1 MSGVLKDTS
10 NKIRKFA
17 PFWYQI
23 FKYLNK
29 FSDIN
34 LNIIESHIRDRLIP
48 GEFDTDP
55 SMQIINI
62 LQKNTNSWLDSISDI
77 THNLKNNFMNYF

>member
-1 MSGVLKDTS
+1 
-10 NKIRKFA
+10 
-17 PFWYQI
+17 
-23 FKYLNK
+23 
-29 FSDIN
+29 
-34 LNIIESHIRDRLIP
+34 IP